1 MSRIGKQII
10 DIPAKTTVSVAD
22 DVLTVSGPGGTL
34 EKRLMGTVEIVVDG
48 TTVSVARVGTS
59 IFSRAIWGTYASHVK
74 NMITGVN
81 TPYQKKLIIE
91 GVGYRS
97 EVVGTNLKLLMGF
110 SHPVLM
116 PIPDNLKVTV
126 EKNEITIT
134 GADKEAVGQFAANV
148 RAVRK
153 PEPYKGKGIRYST
166 ETVRRKQGKKA
177 A

>member
-22 DVLTVSGPGGTL
+22 DVLIVSGPGGTL
-34 EKRLMGTVEIVVDG
+34 EKRLMGTVEIIVEG
-48 TTVSVARVGTS
+48 ATVSVGRVGSS
-59 IFSRAIWGTYASHVK
+59 IFSRSIWGTYASHVK

-97 EVVGTNLKLLMGF
+97 EVAGTNLKLLMGF

-116 PIPDNLKVTV
+116 PIPGNLKVTV